1 MGICISLGK
10 NKNKNKKDELD
21 KNIKMNLEDNNKQIL
36 DKISTFND
44 QTNIIDDPGQKE
56 IKQEVDKN
64 KNIINSDQ
72 NLISISRK
80 YSKEK
85 IKEKEN
91 SNNITDNDI
100 IFTIS
105 DEFASNNPDSKRNI
119 PYSPHI
125 FEITNGRDRTN
136 DNNTI
141 YDNESMISNTQ
152 DLTCRTAN
160 ITCLFCSEIFHSIRE
175 YEQHFNICKE
185 KNNNDNN
192 NENGNILISN
202 SFNVNSNFRN

>member
-1 MGICISLGK
+1 MGICISLRK
-10 NKNKNKKDELD
+10 NKNQNQNQKDEETKL
-21 KNIKMNLEDNNKQIL
+21 IKMNLEDNMKSIL
-36 DKISTFND
+36 DKA
-44 QTNIIDDPGQKE
+44 QTNNENTNNDEEIGQKQSKNE
-56 IKQEVDKN
+56 FNNDKKNN
-64 KNIINSDQ
+64 KISDQ
-72 NLISISRK
+72 NLISISHK
-80 YSKEK
+80 LSNEN
-85 IKEKEN
+85 IKEKAN
-91 SNNITDNDI
+91 ANKMTDNDI

-160 ITCLFCSEIFHSIRE
+160 ITC
-175 YEQHFNICKE
+175 
-185 KNNNDNN
+185 
-192 NENGNILISN
+192 
-202 SFNVNSNFRN
+202 